1 MNVILIGAPGSGK
14 GTQAKLLEVT
24 LRAPQVSTG
33 DMLRAAIR
41 EQSPLGMKAEPLMKA
56 GSLVPDEIVL
66 GLVRERLA
74 KPDCA
79 TGSILD
85 GFPRT
90 IPQATELDAIMRSLG
105 KAVERVVLLDVPA
118 EVIVDRVEG
127 RRSCPNDGEVFHV
140 RSRPPRKAGV
150 CDACGGNLVQRPD
163 DNADAVRRRLSQY
176 AEQTSPLLDFY
187 EKRGLLRRVNG
198 VGTTQAVTDAVLAA
212 VKV

>member
-1 MNVILIGAPGSGK
+1 M
-14 GTQAKLLEVT
+14 LEVT